1 MSNLHTNKSTKRFKK
16 ILVIFLIC
24 VISIAAIELVSRII
38 YSRLENNYGKLNL
51 ELAIKSAENEI
62 DLNDAREMS
71 HPYMLYVNTPNFEK
85 DGVKMHNNNGYRN
98 SQDFDIKQ
106 DTSVFRILVLGG
118 STTYG
123 AEILNPAEV
132 WCELLQNLL
141 DSLYPN
147 YKIQVINGGL
157 NGASSADLLSHY
169 MYRDRYLNPDLVVIH
184 AGINDANSLLFN
196 DYNSELTHWRK
207 GWVAKNKIGLRP
219 AELWMVKHSFVLKII
234 YAKIFGNQ
242 DYALPFI
249 TKETLQNSSLSAED
263 ALNNA
268 NNNTP
273 LAFSR
278 NIDLLVRNINLDGA
292 TTVFFRVTPN
302 AEFFENPQK
311 YEKTNVYE
319 NACKH
324 GIINQTEAL
333 QIALSKVNA
342 AIDSIALVHNIEVLT
357 LNETLGFNEYVDMCH
372 LSAHGQKTKAKMF
385 CDVLEPILD
394 TLLK

>member
-1 MSNLHTNKSTKRFKK
+1 MSYLQKHNLMKRFKK
-16 ILVIFLIC
+16 IIIFVL
-24 VISIAAIELVSRII
+24 ISIVSIVIIELVSRVI
-38 YSRLENNYGKLNL
+38 YSKLGNNYGKLNL

-62 DLNDAREMS
+62 DSSEVREMS
-71 HPYMLYVNTPNFEK
+71 HPYMLYVNTPNYKK

-98 SQDFDIKQ
+98 STDFEIKQ
-106 DTSVFRILVLGG
+106 DTGVFRILVLGG

-123 AEILNPAEV
+123 AEIVSPADV

-141 DSLYPN
+141 DSSYSN

-169 MYRDRYLNPDLVVIH
+169 MYRDRYLKPDLVILH
-184 AGINDANSLLFN
+184 TGINDANSLLFN
-196 DYNSELTHWRK
+196 DYSPELTHWRR

-234 YAKIFGNQ
+234 YARIFGNQ

-263 ALNNA
+263 ALTNA

-278 NIDLLVRNINLDGA
+278 NIDLLVRNISLDGA

-302 AEFFENPQK
+302 AEFLENPQK
-311 YEKTNVYE
+311 YENTIVYE
-319 NACKH
+319 NAGKH
-324 GIINQTEAL
+324 GIINQMAAL
-333 QIALSKVNA
+333 QIALGKVNT
-342 AIDSIALVHNIEVLT
+342 AIDSIALVYDVEVLT
-357 LNETLGFNEYVDMCH
+357 LNETIGFNEYVDMCH
-372 LSAHGQKTKAKMF
+372 LNAHGQKTKAKLF
-385 CDVLEPILD
+385 CSVLEPVLD